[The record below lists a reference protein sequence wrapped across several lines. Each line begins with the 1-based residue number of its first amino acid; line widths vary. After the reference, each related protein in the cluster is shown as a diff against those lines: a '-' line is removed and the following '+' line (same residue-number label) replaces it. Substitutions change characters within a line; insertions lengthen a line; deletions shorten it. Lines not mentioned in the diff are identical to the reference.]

1 MEHVSTIKNI
11 NVLKIP
17 FLGKYVKYR
26 KKRKDDLM
34 KKLILIMALA
44 LGFAGCQKPA
54 NTPSPAKADT
64 QTESKADVKTE
75 EKTDTKAD
83 AEIISLADAVK
94 VFTDKYPNASIE
106 EISFEKEMSGD
117 EYEIEG
123 FDETH
128 EYELKISAADGSI
141 IKEEAEKDR
150 TTNNQA
156 IDLSLLSKVDGLIES
171 ALKDAGPD
179 YYLDSYSVDFEETG
193 SFNQL
198 EIEVKTQAGKDIEYE
213 YNLETGEL
221 IKKDR

>member
-1 MEHVSTIKNI
+1 M
-11 NVLKIP
+11 LKIP

-54 NTPSPAKADT
+54 DTPSPAKADT
-64 QTESKADVKTE
+64 QTESKADVKT
-75 EKTDTKAD
+75 DTKAD
-83 AEIISLADAVK
+83 AEVISLADAVK
-94 VFTDKYPNASIE
+94 VFTDKYSDASIE

-128 EYELKISAADGSI
+128 EYELKISAIDGSI

-156 IDLSLLSKVDGLIES
+156 IDLSLLSKVDELIES
-171 ALKDAGPD
+171 ALNNAGPD
-179 YYLDSYSVDFEETG
+179 YYLDSYSIDFEETG
-193 SFNQL
+193 SYNQL

-221 IKKDR
+221 IKKDK

>member
-1 MEHVSTIKNI
+1 M
-11 NVLKIP
+11 
-17 FLGKYVKYR
+17 KYR

-54 NTPSPAKADT
+54 NTPAPAKADT

-75 EKTDTKAD
+75 EKTDAKTETKAD

-128 EYELKISAADGSI
+128 EYELKISAIDGSI

-156 IDLSLLSKVDGLIES
+156 IDLSLLSKVDELIES

-221 IKKDR
+221 IEKDR

>member
-1 MEHVSTIKNI
+1 M
-11 NVLKIP
+11 
-17 FLGKYVKYR
+17 KYR

-54 NTPSPAKADT
+54 DTPSPAKADT
-64 QTESKADVKTE
+64 QTESKADVKT
-75 EKTDTKAD
+75 DTNTD
-83 AEIISLADAVK
+83 AEVISLADAVK

-128 EYELKISAADGSI
+128 EYELKISADDGSI

-156 IDLSLLSKVDGLIES
+156 IDLSLLSKVDELIEA
-171 ALKDAGPD
+171 ALKDAGTD

-193 SFNQL
+193 SYNQL

-221 IKKDR
+221 IKKDK